1 MKVDTEQ
8 LTNLVLFALQENRV
22 QYAEG
27 RALMDGLATLK
38 SITEDTAFMDKFSK
52 ATKGASRGGRKPKEA
67 NA

>member
-22 QYAEG
+22 QFTEG

-38 SITEDTAFMDKFSK
+38 ALSEDTAFMDKFSK
-52 ATKGASRGGRKPKEA
+52 ETGGARRGGRRAKGTT
-67 NA
+67 